1 LTTVSKSHTV
11 YLVDNLATGHNET
24 QGLPGYTGIDAVEKE
39 GGEWLIDDADYA
51 WLCQAFET
59 FDRQLSVAS
68 LGGIA
73 KAEARMM
80 EGLLKAEGTRALAE
94 ASA

>member
-1 LTTVSKSHTV
+1 MLH
-11 YLVDNLATGHNET
+11 
-24 QGLPGYTGIDAVEKE
+24 IDATEKE
-39 GGEWLIDDADYA
+39 GGVWLMSDVDYA
-51 WLCQAFET
+51 RLCRALET

-73 KAEARMM
+73 KAEARMV
-80 EGLLKAEGTRALAE
+80 EGLLKAEATPALAE